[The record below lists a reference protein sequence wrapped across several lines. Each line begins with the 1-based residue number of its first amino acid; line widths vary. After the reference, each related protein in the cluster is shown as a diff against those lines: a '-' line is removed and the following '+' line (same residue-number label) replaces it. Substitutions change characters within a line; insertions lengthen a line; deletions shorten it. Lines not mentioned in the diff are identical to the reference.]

1 MIVSVL
7 AILLCMQCEG
17 VVAADPT
24 TVDDDDWVI
33 VNPDSQ
39 HGNELPVNSGK
50 SFYVDVGTDP
60 QGIHRLNVK
69 VGVDKKP
76 LKLWFSTQ

>member
-1 MIVSVL
+1 MTAVL
-7 AILLCMQCEG
+7 AIFLCMQYEG

-24 TVDDDDWVI
+24 TTDDDDWVI

-50 SFYVDVGTDP
+50 TFYVDVSSDS
-60 QGIHRLNVK
+60 QAIHLLNVK

-76 LKLWFSTQ
+76 MKLWFSTH